1 MPIKL
6 TTIIG
11 ARPQF
16 IKAASVSRAMKSHS
30 QEIKESLIHTG
41 QHYDK
46 EMSDVFFEEMKIP
59 KPDHFLG
66 IGGLSQGAMTGRMI
80 ESLESIFLKTK
91 PDWILVYGDTNT
103 TLGASLAAAKLHIPI
118 AHVEAGLRSFNKK
131 MPEEVNRVLT
141 DHLSSLLFTPTT
153 RGKENLLREGISP
166 QKIIE
171 SGDVMAD
178 SVFFYAKQAAKEKIH
193 LLKEL
198 DLRPK
203 SYVLTTLHRQENTD
217 QPDRFRE
224 IVEGLFL
231 ASKERRIVWPL
242 HPRTE
247 KILKNENLFEKAS
260 RLLTLLPPLGYLDML
275 FLQKNA
281 LAIATDS
288 GGIQKEAY
296 LLKVPCLTLREETE
310 WVELLEKGYNRLVP
324 LSKEA
329 IFECLTSKNDSS
341 IEWETFLY
349 GDGKAAE
356 SIVKNLIQF
365 SKL

>member
-1 MPIKL
+1 MPINL

-16 IKAASVSRAMKSHS
+16 IKAASVSRALKSRS
-30 QEIKESLIHTG
+30 PEIKESIIHTG

-66 IGGLSQGAMTGRMI
+66 IGGLSQGSMTGRMI
-80 ESLESIFLKTK
+80 ESIESIFLKAK

-103 TLGASLAAAKLHIPI
+103 TLAASLAAVKLHIPI

-141 DHLSSLLFTPTT
+141 DHLSSLLFTPTSK
-153 RGKENLLREGISP
+153 GKENLLREGVSP
-166 QKIIE
+166 KKIIE
-171 SGDVMAD
+171 CGDVMAD
-178 SVFFYAKQAAKEKIH
+178 SVFFYAKQAEEKIH

-198 DLRPK
+198 DLSPRN
-203 SYVLTTLHRQENTD
+203 YVLTTLHRQENTD
-217 QPDRFRE
+217 QSDRFRE
-224 IVEGLFL
+224 ILEGLFL

-247 KILKNENLFEKAS
+247 KILKNENLYEKAS

-281 LAIATDS
+281 LVIATDS
-288 GGIQKEAY
+288 GGVQKEAY

-324 LSKEA
+324 LSREA
-329 IFECLTSKNDSS
+329 IFECLTTKNESS
-341 IEWETFLY
+341 IEWESSLY
-349 GDGKAAE
+349 GDGKASE
-356 SIVKNLIQF
+356 TIVKNLIQF
-365 SKL
+365 SKLE